1 MTVDKRNKGRWRN
14 LPALFVCMTTLVVT
28 ACDGASP
35 SRSTVTNV
43 VSPTVRTGPQSQ
55 PSGSPGNTD
64 RASFYTRVDEAA
76 CRLIDENREEG
87 PYWLRRCTGRDGW
100 TIEWGESD
108 LRQGL
113 VLISSDGR
121 EADLELSDRVA
132 NGAFNSLGP
141 VIEWRGPKGGPADAL
156 IVRMDVTDNANPD
169 RPPRSRL
176 AVARLSPSPCVVA
189 IVDPAPRQNEKAREI
204 ADGAL
209 PDCIAK

>member
-1 MTVDKRNKGRWRN
+1 M
-14 LPALFVCMTTLVVT
+14 ATLVVC
-28 ACDGASP
+28 ACDGATP
-35 SRSTVTNV
+35 SRLTVTNE

-55 PSGSPGNTD
+55 PSGSSGNAD
-64 RASFYTRVDEAA
+64 RTSFYTKVDEAT

-87 PYWLRRCTGRDGW
+87 PYWLRRCTGRGGW

-113 VLISSDGR
+113 VLISTDGR

-132 NGAFNSLGP
+132 NGAFNILGP

-156 IVRMDVTDNANPD
+156 IVRMDVTDNADPE
-169 RPPRSRL
+169 RPPKSRL
-176 AVARLSPSPCVVA
+176 AVARLKPSPCVVA
-189 IVDPAPRQNEKAREI
+189 IIDPAPSQNEKARVL

-209 PDCIAK
+209 PECIAN